1 MRRSVTQARKPQAQE
16 VCLLCVVYSVSLGCV
31 QPKQKELNSH
41 SWMLHKHS
49 IEFVSGGLSDAQQQ
63 TMTAP
68 PCGSTAALPI
78 CGFTATVLGNKMY

>member
-16 VCLLCVVYSVSLGCV
+16 VCLLCVYSVGLGCV

-49 IEFVSGGLSDAQQQ
+49 IEFVSGGLFDAQQQ
-63 TMTAP
+63 PMTAP

-78 CGFTATVLGNKMY
+78 CAFTATVLGNNMY